1 MRREHVRSWDLARL
15 LSPPEQTARRCNA
28 IEHLSQACKALPRIR
43 FEINATHIIRT
54 QEWIADGRS
63 VYRGGDERSWM
74 LLAEALEA
82 KEAFDLVHGDLC
94 VRNVIWSV
102 QRGCCLAVD
111 WEPDLVQWVGNQRVY
126 KVTKGYVHPKDWG
139 TAEPFSQQ
147 SDRYAFVRCLEQVR
161 RVELLSEADAVQSRS
176 YSEWVK
182 EAFWKL

>member
-1 MRREHVRSWDLARL
+1 MRKEHVRSWDLARL

-161 RVELLSEADAVQSRS
+161 RAEFLTEADAVQSRS

-182 EAFWKL
+182 EAFWQ